1 MCSQDTEAKATAARM
16 DEMRENG
23 NVLGC
28 TALHTLQMP
37 CLAVPSLT
45 FKRRP

>member
-1 MCSQDTEAKATAARM
+1 MCSQGTEATATAARM

-37 CLAVPSLT
+37 CLAVLSLT
-45 FKRRP
+45 FKCRP